1 MVELRGIRKVFGGTV
16 ALAGVDLD
24 LRAGEV
30 HAWVGENGAG
40 KSTLARV
47 LAGLYGDYAGSISV
61 AGRALRLVT
70 PAAARAEGIALVHQE
85 LSLVPELSVA
95 ENVFLGREPRARW
108 PGLVDFAQMRRRA
121 RALLEAFGA
130 SVPVDARVAQLG
142 PGERQL
148 VEIAKG
154 LAGEP
159 RVLLL
164 DEPTSSLSTR
174 EARELLA
181 RVHALR
187 ARGTSVAYVSHRLDE
202 VFEVADRISVLRD
215 GQLVTA
221 GPRAQWDEAS
231 LVRAMVGRDL
241 PPRAERAR
249 APGETL
255 LAVQQLARPGA
266 FEGVD
271 FELRAGEVL
280 GIAGLVGAGGSALL
294 RALYGLEP
302 AARGAIRVR
311 GRGERIQAPRDAL
324 RLGIGF
330 VPADRR
336 REGLVPERGVRENAA
351 LASLRALSRGPCIE
365 RARER
370 AELDALRPQVGL
382 ERIADETPVRRLS
395 GGNQQKVVLARALLR
410 RPEVVLLDEPTRG
423 VDVGAKA
430 EIHALIERLVADGA
444 GVALVSSDL
453 PELLALSDR
462 ILVMR
467 LGRPA
472 ALLARAEASEERVI
486 AAAAGVAAA

>member
-1 MVELRGIRKVFGGTV
+1 
-16 ALAGVDLD
+16 
-24 LRAGEV
+24 
-30 HAWVGENGAG
+30 
-40 KSTLARV
+40 
-47 LAGLYGDYAGSISV
+47 
-61 AGRALRLVT
+61 
-70 PAAARAEGIALVHQE
+70 
-85 LSLVPELSVA
+85 
-95 ENVFLGREPRARW
+95 VFLGRSPRARW
-108 PGLVDFAQMRRRA
+108 PGFVDFAQMRRRA

-130 SVPVDARVAQLG
+130 NVPVDARVAQLG

-164 DEPTSSLSTR
+164 DEPTSSLSAR
-174 EARELLA
+174 ETRELLE

-187 ARGTSVAYVSHRLDE
+187 ARGTSVVYVSHRLDE
-202 VFEVADRISVLRD
+202 VFELADRVSVLRD
-215 GQLVTA
+215 GQLVAA

-249 APGETL
+249 APGEVL
-255 LAVQQLARPGA
+255 LAASGLVRRGA

-271 FELRAGEVL
+271 LELRAGEVL

-302 AARGAIRVR
+302 AARGVIRVR
-311 GRGERIQAPRDAL
+311 GRAERIAAPRDAL

-336 REGLVPERGVRENAA
+336 LEGLVPERSVRENAA

-365 RARER
+365 SARER
-370 AELDALRPQVGL
+370 AAFDALRPRVGL

-410 RPEVVLLDEPTRG
+410 GPEVLLLDEPTRG
-423 VDVGAKA
+423 VDVGAKV

-444 GVALVSSDL
+444 ALLLVSSDL